1 MVERLLNQVLKDRWN
16 SGKVLVLLGPR
27 QVGKTT
33 LLKSLCAEQG
43 SYLYLNADDPV
54 VAGQLANVGEG
65 QLRRIIGSNTT
76 VLIDEAQRVANIGL
90 TLKIIHDQIP
100 EIRLLVSGSS
110 ALELANSI
118 NEPLTGRKW
127 EYQLYPI
134 SYKEWAQWA
143 GYLATLQQFETRLIF
158 GMYPE
163 TINRPGQEKEVL
175 AELAGSYLYKD
186 LLNYGGI
193 RKPEL
198 LGKILQALA
207 LQVGHEVNY
216 NEISNL
222 VGADRSTI
230 EQYVGL
236 LEKAFV
242 IFRLN
247 PLSRNLRNEINTT
260 RKIYFYDNGIRN
272 AVIGQFQTVN
282 LRQDIGALWENF
294 CISERM
300 KANAYAGRNTL
311 RYFWRSYQQ
320 QEVDYIEEANGE
332 MQAYEFKW
340 NPKAK
345 GRISKTFSEA
355 YKPTAT
361 KIITRDNFFEWL
373 Q

>member
-1 MVERLLNQVLKDRWN
+1 
-16 SGKVLVLLGPR
+16 
-27 QVGKTT
+27 
-33 LLKSLCAEQG
+33 
-43 SYLYLNADDPV
+43 
-54 VAGQLANVGEG
+54 
-65 QLRRIIGSNTT
+65 
-76 VLIDEAQRVANIGL
+76 
-90 TLKIIHDQIP
+90 
-100 EIRLLVSGSS
+100 
-110 ALELANSI
+110 LANSI